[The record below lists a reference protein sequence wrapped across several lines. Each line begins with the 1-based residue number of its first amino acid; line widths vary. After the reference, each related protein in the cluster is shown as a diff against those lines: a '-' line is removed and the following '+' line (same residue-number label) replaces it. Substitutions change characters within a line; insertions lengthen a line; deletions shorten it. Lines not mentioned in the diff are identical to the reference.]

1 MDSAAPAGLVTFTAL
16 LFRNKL
22 YTITAIIWALLTCY
36 SRMYL
41 GVHYPGDIL
50 AGSVWGILTGWG
62 GYYLYVTGR
71 SNAVKRGWL
80 QGNLSPYYN
89 NKDVRIIVAVIYVT
103 FLAILILSPWI
114 NFRIK

>member
-1 MDSAAPAGLVTFTAL
+1 M
-16 LFRNKL
+16 
-22 YTITAIIWALLTCY
+22 LTCY

-62 GYYLYVTGR
+62 GYYLYVAGR
-71 SNAVKRGWL
+71 RNAVKRGWL

-103 FLAILILSPWI
+103 FLAILIISPWI